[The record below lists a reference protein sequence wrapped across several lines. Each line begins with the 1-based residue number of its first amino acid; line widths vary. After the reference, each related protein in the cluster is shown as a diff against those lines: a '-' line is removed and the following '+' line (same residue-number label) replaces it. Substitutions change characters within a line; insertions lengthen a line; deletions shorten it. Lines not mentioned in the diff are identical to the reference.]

1 MITPTVPALPNTTQT
16 NYNLPAAADLLD
28 ASTTQIPAASEF
40 LVRQFLKKEVGINE
54 DQSIVTD
61 VSLIDLKDG
70 HTIYGHN
77 ESTVHFAASIN
88 KLPVTMLAL
97 EELRAGHITLDTQLS
112 WAVSDQRAGNGVYD
126 QPGAPLTG
134 TVREVLHDLLNRSG
148 NTAVRIMTNKTL
160 GGATAVNNRLALV
173 PQIPNTRLIPLDA
186 DRFYLGNTTS
196 KESLWI
202 LNKVLDGNDQY
213 QQYVKQLLATNIFV
227 GDGVRSQLAGNDYIL
242 LVNKTGLLYDPD
254 GDNFHDVGIIY
265 NNKTHKSY
273 GYAMLTTAPDASP
286 TAPLR
291 ADQSLKDMGKDILRF
306 SGDKPAHSPVPHA
319 LAAPAQN
326 VERGKMV
333 Y

>member
-1 MITPTVPALPNTTQT
+1 LITPTVPQLPDTNTNIT
-16 NYNLPAAADLLD
+16 LLSEADLFTPDVL
-28 ASTTQIPAASEF
+28 QIPAASEF
-40 LVRQFLKKEVGINE
+40 LVRQFLKKEVATNE

-61 VSLIDLKDG
+61 VSLTDLKDG

-77 ESTVHFAASIN
+77 ESTVHFAASVN

-97 EELRAGHITLDTQLS
+97 EELRAGHITLDTQLN

-160 GGATAVNNRLALV
+160 GGATAVNARLALV
-173 PQIPNTRLIPLDA
+173 PQIPNTRLIPLDG

-196 KESLWI
+196 KEALWT
-202 LNKVLDGNDQY
+202 LNKVLEGNDQY
-213 QQYVKQLLATNIFV
+213 QQYVRQLLATNIFV
-227 GDGVRSQLAGNDYIL
+227 GDGVRSQLAGNDFIT
-242 LVNKTGLLYDPD
+242 LVNKTGLLFDPD

-265 NNKTHKSY
+265 NTKTHKSY

-286 TAPLR
+286 TAWMR

-306 SGDKPAHSPVPHA
+306 SGDKPMHQNAAPQT
-319 LAAPAQN
+319 LAAPASSA
-326 VERGKMV
+326 EHGKIL